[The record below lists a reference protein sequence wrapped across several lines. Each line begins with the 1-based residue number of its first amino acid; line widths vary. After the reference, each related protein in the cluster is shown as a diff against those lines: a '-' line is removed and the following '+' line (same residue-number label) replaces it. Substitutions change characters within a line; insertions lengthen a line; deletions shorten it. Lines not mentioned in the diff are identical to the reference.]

1 VRAAL
6 EWSLSGGDPELGG
19 QLASSL
25 NRFWSVRGHFIEG
38 RRWLERALAKNS
50 EPPSWLETKLLKV
63 AAANAHDL
71 GDFGRMRELTDKR
84 LALAR
89 EGGNK
94 SEVARCLNNLGL
106 IASAEG
112 DDRKAASLFR
122 ESVLLMRELGERVDI
137 PLGNLAGLAAEDG
150 DTETADALA
159 SESLALAREVGDLE
173 QIVHMTQQ
181 IGQIRILQGRMSEA
195 VELERGAV
203 QLADR
208 LQSRTTFRRCCE
220 DMALLL
226 VRQGHLDRAGQLL
239 GKTQAL
245 REELGRGGIGEG
257 ESSAEVGPLLA
268 DAVAQVR
275 GGLSEEARLEALSVG
290 RAADLLELLDAALQ
304 DAETTVQTEV
314 RRA

>member
-1 VRAAL
+1 
-6 EWSLSGGDPELGG
+6 
-19 QLASSL
+19 
-25 NRFWSVRGHFIEG
+25 
-38 RRWLERALAKNS
+38 
-50 EPPSWLETKLLKV
+50 
-63 AAANAHDL
+63 
-71 GDFGRMRELTDKR
+71 

-159 SESLALAREVGDLE
+159 SESLALAREVGDVE

-195 VELERGAV
+195 VELEREAV

-226 VRQGHLDRAGQLL
+226 ARQGNLDRAGQLL

-245 REELGRGGIGEG
+245 REELGRAGIGEG
-257 ESSAEVGPLLA
+257 ESSAEVSPLLA
-268 DAVAQVR
+268 NAVAQVR
-275 GGLSEEARLEALSVG
+275 GGLSEAARLEALSVG

-314 RRA
+314 RQA